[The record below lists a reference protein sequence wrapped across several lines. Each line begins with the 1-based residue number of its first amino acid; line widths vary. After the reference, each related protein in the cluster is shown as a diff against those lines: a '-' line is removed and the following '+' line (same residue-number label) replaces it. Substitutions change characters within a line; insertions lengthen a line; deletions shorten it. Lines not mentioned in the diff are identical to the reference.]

1 MSPVVKSESKQK
13 PPVRPRVLV
22 VDDEP
27 NLVELV
33 EDVGKG
39 IGCNVIGAAD
49 VAEARKILAEQEVD
63 LLVADLHLPDG
74 NGMHLLPALRE
85 QQPGAAAIVIT
96 GAPSLDNAIGA
107 IRGGAVDFLK
117 KPFTVA
123 QLTTHLQAALA
134 RQAAQAKQDK
144 RVEKLRIA
152 VRKLNEARRTIGK
165 KVDLLCNDLVTAYG
179 ELSRQFD
186 GVRNQESFR
195 KVCDKAQDLEQLLC
209 HAMDWLLRELGYAN
223 VAVWLADE
231 EGDFQL
237 GAYMKYTVAGEPPV
251 TNAIKQAVLPLV
263 TKDQQVHLGGAALA
277 ERFSGPAEQ
286 KLFKGQ
292 DLMGVNCTY
301 LGDSLAA
308 LVFFRDARSAFTE
321 EDAELL
327 KAVAPVFAIALAT
340 VVRGAD
346 EEGGDDDAS
355 PFLDKV
361 QDTPRG
367 GDDDDDA
374 DDTPAGPDESNSDL
388 PEKPKPNKKGGKP
401 KVDPAD
407 WWKRGEAP
415 PF

>member
-1 MSPVVKSESKQK
+1 MTPVAKSQSKPK
-13 PPVRPRVLV
+13 PTVRPRVLV

-33 EDVGKG
+33 KDVGKG
-39 IGCNVIGAAD
+39 IGCTVIAAAD
-49 VAEARKILAEQEVD
+49 VAEARKVLAEQEVD

-74 NGMHLLPALRE
+74 NGINLLPALRE
-85 QQPGAAAIVIT
+85 HQPTAAAIVIT
-96 GAPSLDNAIGA
+96 GAPSIDNAIGA

-117 KPFTVA
+117 KPFTVE
-123 QLTTHLQAALA
+123 QLATHLQNALQ
-134 RQAAQAKQDK
+134 RQAAQVKQEK

-165 KVDLLCNDLVTAYG
+165 KVDLLCNDLVAAYG

-251 TNAIKQAVLPLV
+251 TNAIKAAVLPLV
-263 TKDQQVHLGGAALA
+263 TKDQQVHLGGSELA
-277 ERFSGPAEQ
+277 ERFSGSTEQ

-308 LVFFRDARSAFTE
+308 IVFFRDARSAFTD

-327 KAVAPVFAIALAT
+327 KAIAPIFAIALAT

-346 EEGGDDDAS
+346 EEGGDDEDAS
-355 PFLDKV
+355 PFLDKA
-361 QDTPRG
+361 G
-367 GDDDDDA
+367 ADDDA
-374 DDTPAGPDESNSDL
+374 PAGADEGNTDL
-388 PEKPKPNKKGGKP
+388 PEKPKPEKKGGKP

>member
-1 MSPVVKSESKQK
+1 LE
-13 PPVRPRVLV
+13 
-22 VDDEP
+22 
-27 NLVELV
+27 
-33 EDVGKG
+33 
-39 IGCNVIGAAD
+39 
-49 VAEARKILAEQEVD
+49 
-63 LLVADLHLPDG
+63 
-74 NGMHLLPALRE
+74 
-85 QQPGAAAIVIT
+85 
-96 GAPSLDNAIGA
+96 
-107 IRGGAVDFLK
+107 
-117 KPFTVA
+117 
-123 QLTTHLQAALA
+123 
-134 RQAAQAKQDK
+134 RQAAQAKQEK
-144 RVEKLRIA
+144 RVEKLRVA

-251 TNAIKQAVLPLV
+251 TNAIKSAVLPLV
-263 TKDQQVHLGGAALA
+263 TKDQQVHLGGSELA
-277 ERFSGPAEQ
+277 ERFTAPADQ
-286 KLFKGQ
+286 KLFKAQ

-308 LVFFRDARSAFTE
+308 LVFFRDARSAFTD

-327 KAVAPVFAIALAT
+327 KSIAPVFAIALAT

-346 EEGGDDDAS
+346 EEAGEDGDDEAS
-355 PFLDKV
+355 PFLDKAP
-361 QDTPRG
+361 D
-367 GDDDDDA
+367 
-374 DDTPAGPDESNSDL
+374 DDTPAGADEGNTDL
-388 PEKPKPNKKGGKP
+388 PEKPKPRKADKP